1 MNTQRYFQ
9 DCVKSIGEI
18 IKFDSSQAPALPGM
32 PFGKGA
38 ADSLAY
44 FLNLAKSMGFAVHNY
59 DNYAGEVLFGEGEEF
74 AILCHLDVVPA
85 GTGWTYPPFEGVIEN
100 GRLYGRGTMD
110 DKGPAIICLYCLKA
124 LKDAGFLPKK
134 KIKLIVGCNEENGWE
149 CIAHYNR
156 CAHMPENGFS
166 PDADFPVIWAEKG
179 ILQFSAEFPLQNAP
193 FTALYGG
200 ERANMVCELVCVEG
214 AACDAALA
222 EQCGV
227 RVENGKLAARGIS
240 AHASTPEQ
248 GDNALKKMLRFFA
261 AQNKQIAKIYDI
273 FFADSLGLCALFD
286 ETGALTMSPNVANFS
301 DGVLT
306 ITTDIRYPATFSQER
321 ILQILDKGG
330 FSYKLLHCQ
339 KPLYNDRNG
348 FLISTLRKVYAAC
361 TGKEAE
367 PIAIGGGT
375 YARALKNGAGFG
387 PQFPDEPSTIH
398 QKDEYISLSNVQK
411 LLDIYCAAIE
421 ALTGETKN

>member
-1 MNTQRYFQ
+1 MDTQKYFQ
-9 DCVKSIGEI
+9 ECLKSISDI
-18 IKFDSSQAPALPGM
+18 IQYDSSQAPALPGM

-44 FLNLAKSMGFAVHNY
+44 FLNLAKSMGFAVQNY

-85 GTGWTYPPFEGVIEN
+85 GTGWTHPPFGGVIEN
-100 GRLYGRGTMD
+100 GKLYGRGTMD

-193 FTALYGG
+193 FSALQGG
-200 ERANMVCELVCVEG
+200 ERANMVCDFAYAEG
-214 AACDAALA
+214 VVHDESLA
-222 EQCGV
+222 EKCGV
-227 RVENGKLAARGIS
+227 CFENGKLTARGIS

-248 GDNALKKMLRFFA
+248 GENALKKLLGYFA
-261 AQNKQIAKIYDI
+261 AQNAEMARIYDLL
-273 FFADSLGLCALFD
+273 FQDSLGLCSLCD
-286 ETGALTMSPNVANFS
+286 ETGHLTMSPNVAVYDNAMLS
-301 DGVLT
+301 
-306 ITTDIRYPATFSQER
+306 ITTDIRFPATFSQER
-321 ILQILDKGG
+321 ILEKLNEGG
-330 FSYKLLHCQ
+330 FSYRLLHCQ
-339 KPLYNDRNG
+339 NPLYNDRNG
-348 FLISTLRKVYAAC
+348 FLISTLQSVYAAC
-361 TGKEAE
+361 TGKEAD

-398 QKDEYISLSNVQK
+398 QKDEYISLENVQR
-411 LLDIYCAAIE
+411 LLNIYCAAIQ